1 MLTIA
6 QIKVL
11 AAVLSD
17 AEIMDHIAQMTE
29 TLDGMTYQEQATRG
43 GGAESLKIARAGLYA
58 VLDARY
64 PWLDPILETWL
75 NDDNDTRPMLQVY
88 ADALAAE
95 YVLV

>member
-1 MLTIA
+1 MHTIA

-11 AAVLSD
+11 ASVLSD
-17 AEIMDHIAQMTE
+17 AEIMDRITE
-29 TLDGMTYQEQATRG
+29 IDSILDAMTYQERATRG
-43 GGAESLKIARAGLYA
+43 GSADEHKVVRATLYR

-88 ADALAAE
+88 ADALIAE
-95 YVLV
+95 YVLL